1 MTFCLLGLELKSL
14 INQQQAQQLPT
25 LPTSRAFKKS
35 TPIFLLLVAS
45 QLVVAVQW
53 LFVSDSSHDTYLHLL
68 LGLSLTAFF
77 LLTLLMLNS
86 RRRIK
91 RIVWVIIFAG
101 AFQAIY
107 GAFMVLSGL
116 EWSFFMLK
124 YAYMEKATGTFI
136 NRNHLAGY
144 LEMTLAVGIGYLL
157 SQSTRYSGN
166 WQQRLRQV
174 VEMLLSPKV
183 IMRLLLAVMVI
194 ALVLTRSRMGNTAF
208 FSSLMI
214 SGGLALLLMKNKTRS
229 TTILLSSLLI
239 IDIMIVGAFFGV
251 EKVADRLQNT
261 SVNKESRDE
270 VSRDTFMMWQENPV
284 LGVGAGTYQ
293 YTYPAYKSDDVLST
307 RLYDHAH
314 NDYLQFLAEFGLI
327 AFVLLLTS
335 VLWCL
340 WWAIRA
346 MYKRRSELFKG
357 LGFASCMGI
366 IAIGI
371 HSSVDFNLQIP
382 ANAFMFVF
390 MMALAV
396 LARWM
401 PRGGR
406 RS

>member
-1 MTFCLLGLELKSL
+1 
-14 INQQQAQQLPT
+14 
-25 LPTSRAFKKS
+25 
-35 TPIFLLLVAS
+35 
-45 QLVVAVQW
+45 
-53 LFVSDSSHDTYLHLL
+53 
-68 LGLSLTAFF
+68 
-77 LLTLLMLNS
+77 
-86 RRRIK
+86 
-91 RIVWVIIFAG
+91 
-101 AFQAIY
+101 
-107 GAFMVLSGL
+107 
-116 EWSFFMLK
+116 
-124 YAYMEKATGTFI
+124 
-136 NRNHLAGY
+136 
-144 LEMTLAVGIGYLL
+144 
-157 SQSTRYSGN
+157 
-166 WQQRLRQV
+166 
-174 VEMLLSPKV
+174 
-183 IMRLLLAVMVI
+183 
-194 ALVLTRSRMGNTAF
+194 
-208 FSSLMI
+208 
-214 SGGLALLLMKNKTRS
+214 
-229 TTILLSSLLI
+229 
-239 IDIMIVGAFFGV
+239 VGAFFGV

-270 VSRDTFMMWQENPV
+270 VSRDTFIMWQENPI

-293 YTYPAYKSDDVLST
+293 YTYPAYKSDDVVST

-314 NDYLQFLAEFGLI
+314 NDYFQFLAEFGLV

-340 WWAIRA
+340 WWSIRA

-357 LGFASCMGI
+357 LGFASCMGL